1 MAGEMSSWQI
11 NNEEEEMVEC
21 GGNDAEMSYEDY
33 LTMVDNE
40 DDKDDY
46 NDLGDI
52 NYKNYLLNGGVY
64 IFSLVLPLSSL
75 RGETE

>member
-1 MAGEMSSWQI
+1 MSSWQN
-11 NNEEEEMVEC
+11 NNEEEEMAGFGE
-21 GGNDAEMSYEDY
+21 NDAEMTYEDY

-40 DDKDDY
+40 DDKEDY

-64 IFSLVLPLSSL
+64 IFFLFPPLP
-75 RGETE
+75 